1 MKANTNIVGKEELI
15 KRIVESVKADRELSK
30 QLKKEDWQRFLAS
43 ARIVIRAAE
52 EHFLRIIKE
61 ALNKGE
67 EIVIKDFFTIK
78 RQIPKAKGSKRCD
91 KHEKEIETFRR
102 ANKGKG
108 IQAYAKSETFKK
120 LTRDI
125 RKCNSCKLK
134 KQQIAKT
141 AKPTTR
147 ITLRTSK
154 NFWVVTKKSVGKG
167 R

>member
-1 MKANTNIVGKEELI
+1 MKTNTNIVGKEELI
-15 KRIVESVKADRELSK
+15 KRIIESIKTDRELSK

-43 ARIVIRAAE
+43 ARILVRAAE

-61 ALNKGE
+61 ALNRGE

-120 LTRDI
+120 LTREI
-125 RKCNSCKLK
+125 RKCSNCKSK

-141 AKPTTR
+141 VKPTTR

-154 NFWVVTKKSVGKG
+154 NFWIIAKKPTGKG
-167 R
+167 K

>member
-1 MKANTNIVGKEELI
+1 MK
-15 KRIVESVKADRELSK
+15 
-30 QLKKEDWQRFLAS
+30 
-43 ARIVIRAAE
+43 AAE
-52 EHFLRIIKE
+52 EHFLKIIKG
-61 ALNKGE
+61 ALNSGE

-91 KHEKEIETFRR
+91 KHEKEIETFSR

-108 IQAYAKSETFKK
+108 IQAFAKSETFKK
-120 LTRDI
+120 LTREI

-154 NFWVVTKKSVGKG
+154 NF
-167 R
+167 